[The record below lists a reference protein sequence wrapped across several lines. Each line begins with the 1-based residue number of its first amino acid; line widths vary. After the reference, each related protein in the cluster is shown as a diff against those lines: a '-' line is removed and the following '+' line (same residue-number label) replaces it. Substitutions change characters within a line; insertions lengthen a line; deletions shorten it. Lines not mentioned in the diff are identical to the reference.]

1 MITIGCYLAL
11 RPKAT
16 VASSHAKMA
25 DILLVED
32 KDSLR
37 RVMRLTLE
45 NAGYSVTESSDA
57 RDALNEIS
65 NTRHKLVLTDLRMPN
80 GSGLDV
86 LRAARAADAD
96 TPVIVMTGF
105 GSIDEAVQA
114 MKDGAH
120 DFLQKPVDSNHLL
133 LLVERAL
140 EQARLRTENILLRE
154 DWARRYGFPR
164 IIGESE
170 TIKRAVGETQRVAQ
184 TEATVLLLGES
195 GTGKELFARAVHHL
209 SGRRDKPFVAINC
222 AAIPET
228 LIENELF
235 GHERGAF
242 TGANERRQGKFELAS
257 SGTVFLDEIGELP
270 LAVQGKLLRAI
281 EEKVVDR
288 IGGRAPVPV
297 DVRVVAATNKDLKSA
312 VEAGEFRGDLFFRL
326 AVFPLEI
333 PPLRERDDDIVL
345 LAKHFAAE
353 IGRELRGREAE
364 LSADAIVEL
373 KKHSWPGNV
382 RELENAIERA
392 CILSDSMLL
401 QPKDFGFVTGRD
413 EKNQDLPELDLSGTL
428 SDVAHRALT
437 LVERKKIM
445 AALEANAGNKSRTA
459 EDLGVSYKTLLNKIK
474 DYSL

>member
-1 MITIGCYLAL
+1 
-11 RPKAT
+11 
-16 VASSHAKMA
+16 MA

-37 RVMRLTLE
+37 RVLRLTLE
-45 NAGYSVTESSDA
+45 NAGYSVAEANDA
-57 RDALNEIS
+57 RVALNEIANS
-65 NTRHKLVLTDLRMPN
+65 RHRLVLTDLRMPN

-96 TPVIVMTGF
+96 VPVIVMTAF

-140 EQARLRTENILLRE
+140 EQSRLRTESVLLRE
-154 DWARRYGFPR
+154 EWARHYGFPR

-170 TIKRAVGETQRVAQ
+170 AIKRAVGETQRVAQ

-209 SGRRDKPFVAINC
+209 SNRRDKPFVAINC

-242 TGANERRQGKFELAS
+242 TGAADRRAGKFELAS

-281 EEKVVDR
+281 EEKIVDR
-288 IGGRAPVPV
+288 IGGRAQVPV
-297 DVRVVAATNKDLKSA
+297 DVRVIAATNKDLKAA
-312 VEAGEFRGDLFFRL
+312 VDHGEFRGDLFFRL
-326 AVFPLEI
+326 AVFPIEI
-333 PPLRERDDDIVL
+333 PALRDRGDDLVL
-345 LAKHFAAE
+345 LARHFAAE
-353 IGRELRGREAE
+353 IGKETRGVA
-364 LSADAIVEL
+364 A
-373 KKHSWPGNV
+373 
-382 RELENAIERA
+382 
-392 CILSDSMLL
+392 
-401 QPKDFGFVTGRD
+401 
-413 EKNQDLPELDLSGTL
+413 TL
-428 SDVAHRALT
+428 SESSV
-437 LVERKKIM
+437 
-445 AALEANAGNKSRTA
+445 NG
-459 EDLGVSYKTLLNKIK
+459 
-474 DYSL
+474 

>member
-1 MITIGCYLAL
+1 M
-11 RPKAT
+11 P
-16 VASSHAKMA
+16 

-37 RVMRLTLE
+37 RVLRLTLE
-45 NAGYSVTESSDA
+45 NAGYSVTEAADA
-57 RDALNEIS
+57 REAIAALGR
-65 NTRHKLVLTDLRMPN
+65 TPHRVVLTDLRMPD
-80 GSGLDV
+80 GSGIDV
-86 LRAARAADAD
+86 LRAAKSVDSD
-96 TPVIVMTGF
+96 IPVIVMTAY

-140 EQARLRTENILLRE
+140 EQSRLRTENILLRE
-154 DWARRYGFPR
+154 EWSKRYGFPR
-164 IIGESE
+164 IVGESE
-170 TIKRAVGETQRVAQ
+170 AIKRTVAETQRVAQ

-209 SGRRDKPFVAINC
+209 SNRRDKPFVAINC

-242 TGANERRQGKFELAS
+242 TGAGERRLGKFELAS

-288 IGGRAPVPV
+288 IGGRAPIPV
-297 DVRVVAATNKDLKSA
+297 DVRIVAATNKDLRAA
-312 VEAGEFRGDLFFRL
+312 VDSGEFRGDLFFRL
-326 AVFPLEI
+326 AVFPIQI
-333 PPLRERDDDIVL
+333 PPLRERDGDVAL
-345 LAKHFAAE
+345 LARHFA
-353 IGRELRGREAE
+353 GKLGKELRGREASLGPE
-364 LSADAIVEL
+364 AIQAL
-373 KKHSWPGNV
+373 RAHSWPGNV

-392 CILSDSMLL
+392 CILSDSM
-401 QPKDFGFVTGRD
+401 T
-413 EKNQDLPELDLSGTL
+413 LDS
-428 SDVAHRALT
+428 
-437 LVERKKIM
+437 K
-445 AALEANAGNKSRTA
+445 
-459 EDLGVSYKTLLNKIK
+459 DLGLPISKPG
-474 DYSL
+474 

>member
-1 MITIGCYLAL
+1 MT
-11 RPKAT
+11 P
-16 VASSHAKMA
+16 VA

-37 RVMRLTLE
+37 RVLRLTLE
-45 NAGYSVTESSDA
+45 NAGYSVAEAIDA
-57 RDALNEIS
+57 RAALNEIADA
-65 NTRHKLVLTDLRMPN
+65 RHRLVLTDLRMPN

-86 LRAARAADAD
+86 LRAARAADPD
-96 TPVIVMTGF
+96 VPVIVMTAF

-154 DWARRYGFPR
+154 EWSRRYGFPR
-164 IIGESE
+164 ILGESD
-170 TIKRAVGETQRVAQ
+170 ILKRAVGETQRVAQ
-184 TEATVLLLGES
+184 TETTVLLLGES

-209 SGRRDKPFVAINC
+209 SPRRNHPFVAINC

-242 TGANERRQGKFELAS
+242 TGANDRRQGKFELAAG
-257 SGTVFLDEIGELP
+257 GTVFLDEIGELP
-270 LAVQGKLLRAI
+270 LGVQGKLLRAI

-288 IGGRAPVPV
+288 IGGRAPVAV

-312 VEAGEFRGDLFFRL
+312 VEGGEFRGDLFFRL
-326 AVFPLEI
+326 AVFPIEV
-333 PPLRERDDDIVL
+333 PPLRDRGDDIVL
-345 LAKHFAAE
+345 LAEHFASE
-353 IGRELRGREAE
+353 IGRELRGREARF
-364 LSADAIVEL
+364 SAEALAAL
-373 KKHSWPGNV
+373 KQHRWPGNV

-392 CILSDSMLL
+392 CIISDSLIL
-401 QPKDFGFVTGRD
+401 QPS
-413 EKNQDLPELDLSGTL
+413 DLGLGPSDVPESESLDQLDLSGTL
-428 SDVAHRALT
+428 SEAGHRVLR
-437 LVERKKIM
+437 LVERRKIRG
-445 AALEANAGNKSRTA
+445 ALEANLGNKSKTA
-459 EDLGVSYKTLLNKIK
+459 EDLGISYKTLLNKIK
-474 DYSL
+474 EYAL

>member
-1 MITIGCYLAL
+1 M
-11 RPKAT
+11 P
-16 VASSHAKMA
+16 

-37 RVMRLTLE
+37 RVLRLTLE
-45 NAGYSVTESSDA
+45 AAGYTVTEAEDA
-57 RDALNEIS
+57 RVALNEIA
-65 NTRHKLVLTDLRMPN
+65 TAPHKLVLTDLRMPN

-86 LRAARAADAD
+86 LRAARAADGGM
-96 TPVIVMTGF
+96 PVIVMTAF

-133 LLVERAL
+133 LIVERAL

-154 DWARRYGFPR
+154 EWSRRYGFPR
-164 IIGESE
+164 IIGESDA
-170 TIKRAVGETQRVAQ
+170 IKQAVAEIQRVAQ

-209 SGRRDKPFVAINC
+209 SNRRDKPFVAVNC

-242 TGANERRQGKFELAS
+242 TGANDRRLGKFELAS

-297 DVRVVAATNKDLKSA
+297 DVRVVAATNKDLKTA
-312 VEAGEFRGDLFFRL
+312 VENGEFRRDLFFRL

-333 PPLRERDDDIVL
+333 PPLRERGSDVVM
-345 LAKHFAAE
+345 LAKHFASKL
-353 IGRELRGREAE
+353 GKDLRKREAT
-364 LSADAIVEL
+364 LSDAACAAL
-373 KKHSWPGNV
+373 RAHSWPGNV

-392 CILSDSMLL
+392 CILSDSMVLE
-401 QPKDFGFVTGRD
+401 PKDLGLGGGESPDAINLF
-413 EKNQDLPELDLSGTL
+413 DLSGTL
-428 SDVAHRALT
+428 SDVGQRALRF
-437 LVERKKIM
+437 VERNKIRE
-445 AALEANAGNKSRTA
+445 ALKNAEGNKGRAA
-459 EDLGVSYKTLLNKIK
+459 EDLGISYKTLLTKIK
-474 DYSL
+474 DYGLGN